1 MKGQQKQVKLLNGN
15 QVDSNLSVPLY
26 MSDVWRV
33 GLVDFGKSVCW
44 APKHSF

>member
-1 MKGQQKQVKLLNGN
+1 MKWQQKQVKLLDENH
-15 QVDSNLSVPLY
+15 SNLSAPLY
-26 MSDVWRV
+26 VSGVWRV